1 MKNFIILGII
11 ILVGGFISCKKKTS
25 EANPIT
31 NPPGDKKWVVTTVA
45 GEGSPTF
52 VNGPVLN
59 ATFHF
64 PEDVAVTGDGTTLY
78 VTDVLNYCIRK
89 IKAGQVSTF
98 AGSSGF
104 DIINGNG
111 ISAQFRNP
119 YSVTLDANGNLYTSD
134 ENDPRIRKINPGADV
149 STHAGKAS
157 SGFADGIADSAQFQP
172 GNYLIADAAGN
183 IYVADIGNNS
193 IRKVSISGQVTTIA
207 ESAQFL
213 FPGGIA
219 VDRDGNLFVADRGN
233 FRIRKITPAGDVS
246 TIAGSGVSGD
256 KDGNASVAQFSLDMR
271 DLVIDGLGNLY
282 LAEQNRIRMINPL
295 GVVSTIAGSAAGYKD
310 GEGSEA
316 KFNFPNGLGI
326 DAQGNIYVA
335 DLNNNRIR
343 KLSYE

>member
-1 MKNFIILGII
+1 MI
-11 ILVGGFISCKKKTS
+11 GGFTSCKKKST
-25 EANPIT
+25 EDNPIT
-31 NPPGDKKWVVTTVA
+31 VLPADKKWVVSTVA
-45 GEGSPTF
+45 GDGSPTF
-52 VNGPVLN
+52 VNGPVLS

-64 PEDVAVTGDGTTLY
+64 PEDVAITADGSTLY

-89 IKAGQVSTF
+89 IKSGQVSTF

-111 ISAQFRNP
+111 IAAQFRNP
-119 YSVTLDANGNLYTSD
+119 FSVTLDANGNLYTSD

-149 STHAGKAS
+149 STHAGKAT
-157 SGFADGIADSAQFQP
+157 SGFADGLADSAQFQP

-183 IYVADIGNNS
+183 VYVADLGNNC
-193 IRKVSISGQVTTIA
+193 IRKISVSGQVTTIA
-207 ESAQFL
+207 GSAQFL

-233 FRIRKITPAGDVS
+233 FRVRKITPAGDVS

-256 KDGNASVAQFSLDMR
+256 KDGNGTEAQFSLDMR
-271 DLVIDGLGNLY
+271 DMVIDGEGNLY
-282 LAEQNRIRMINPL
+282 LAEQNRIRMISPQ
-295 GVVSTIAGSAAGYKD
+295 GVVSTIAGSAAGFKD
-310 GEGSEA
+310 GAGSEA

-326 DAQGNIYVA
+326 DGQGNIYVA

-343 KLSYE
+343 KISYE